1 MREAFIFF
9 TVIIILSIVLGCAKK
24 PIYSDFDNYGFNVD
38 NDSVYKNPPADKA
51 RIYAFRAKGFVGGAI
66 KYYISV
72 HYNGLKCAEKNQFDR
87 NLEVEYINK
96 CDDVYG
102 DSDRFAFLN
111 MSESSFAAYSD
122 IAAGGRVTIFGRL
135 ESDKTIEFNPAPG
148 KIYCLESNVPFSG
161 KVPQFSIVPKSRCDE
176 IAPLYLNEANQ
187 KKFETYKAKFDSYVL
202 GLKNK

>member
-1 MREAFIFF
+1 MKQVLIF
-9 TVIIILSIVLGCAKK
+9 LSILVVFALLVGCVKK
-24 PIYSDFDNYGFNVD
+24 PKYDDYDNYGFRAD
-38 NDSVYKNPPADKA
+38 NDSVYKNPDNSSKA

-66 KYYISV
+66 KYYMSV
-72 HYNGLKCAEKNQFDR
+72 HYNGLKCAEKNQFNR

-122 IAAGGRVTIFGRL
+122 IEAGGRVTIFGRL

-148 KIYCLESNVPFSG
+148 KVYCLESSVPFNG
-161 KVPQFSIVPKSRCDE
+161 KDPQFSIVPKSRCDE
-176 IAPLYLNEANQ
+176 IAPLYLNEVNQ

-202 GLKNK
+202 GLKN